1 MDVPSRAE
9 PAQIGPWPSRSL
21 LLWAHLAHAQGA
33 AVAAVSPLP
42 DAARRFAPPPSSCR
56 RREGSVTNVS
66 CDVTPPTSAA
76 ESNRHHQPI
85 NEQSWRRAPLL
96 HAAVAEFSLSSS
108 SATALRH
115 RLSPPIKG
123 RRAEPLKLSLSS
135 YTTHRPI
142 SLTGALPA
150 KPSRHDSIFPLPL
163 SLHFETSRHRHLL
176 LSAGLS
182 SCYRRSGHLSLS
194 LRLPPL
200 SPGARCSG
208 TPSPTGVPTSR
219 PPESRHLA
227 RPPLSFLSAA
237 RQKKRRRDRT
247 ASSISIQGADVDP
260 DGYAEA
266 AGNLKAQGKT

>member
-1 MDVPSRAE
+1 PNQHKSTCLLPPSWAVSPAE
-9 PAQIGPWPSRSL
+9 PSQAGPWPSRSL

-42 DAARRFAPPPSSCR
+42 DAARRFAPPPSSCL

-123 RRAEPLKLSLSS
+123 RRVPLADLPHRSFASQTLAPPTLPRRDKPPPPPSLIGRSELLLPPFRPSPSLPLPSTTFPGCALLGNTISHRRS
-135 YTTHRPI
+135 Y
-142 SLTGALPA
+142 LPA
-150 KPSRHDSIFPLPL
+150 TGELAPHSPSPLFPLDCQT
-163 SLHFETSRHRHLL
+163 E
-176 LSAGLS
+176 
-182 SCYRRSGHLSLS
+182 
-194 LRLPPL
+194 
-200 SPGARCSG
+200 
-208 TPSPTGVPTSR
+208 
-219 PPESRHLA
+219 EK
-227 RPPLSFLSAA
+227 
-237 RQKKRRRDRT
+237 KKR
-247 ASSISIQGADVDP
+247 
-260 DGYAEA
+260 
-266 AGNLKAQGKT
+266 